1 MQDRLRFRAWDKAN
15 KKMYKVIC
23 LNCHR
28 QDEIIV
34 SGLYGTK
41 YIKNIAWDDCNIL
54 QCTGLEDKNGKLIYE
69 GDILFEKCINV
80 IYPNGKFWVVKWND
94 KHAEFYIDLINPAI
108 TGHFA
113 NQWHLARHD
122 LDYEVIGNIY
132 EDSQLLEKE
141 IKNDK

>member
-1 MQDRLRFRAWDKAN
+1 MQDRFRFRAWDKVN
-15 KKMYKVIC
+15 KKIYKVIS

-34 SGLYGTK
+34 CGLNGTK
-41 YIKNIAWDDCNIL
+41 DVKNIAWDDCNIL

-80 IYPNGKFWVVKWND
+80 IYPDGKFWLVKWND
-94 KHAEFYIDLINPAI
+94 KHAEFYIDLINPVI
-108 TGHFA
+108 GGHLT

-122 LDYEVIGNIY
+122 LDYKVVGNIY
-132 EDSQLLEKE
+132 ENPELLNKE
-141 IKNDK
+141 E